1 MQLLL
6 PGMPMIYYGDEA
18 GMEGGP
24 DPDCRRGMLW
34 EESRR
39 DGALFMYYQTL
50 IQLRRQYLALTEGNL
65 TETHTEDE
73 TGLIYMV
80 RTLEGQ
86 RITIL
91 FHTQEGSAT
100 LPELRGR
107 ENLVTGAPFS
117 GCLGDY
123 EAAVLME

>member
-1 MQLLL
+1 
-6 PGMPMIYYGDEA
+6 
-18 GMEGGP
+18 MEGGP

-34 EESRR
+34 AESRR
-39 DGALFMYYQTL
+39 NGALFAYYQTL
-50 IQLRRQYLALTEGNL
+50 IQIRRRCPALTEGTL
-65 TETHTEDE
+65 VETYAEDE
-73 TGLIYMV
+73 AGLIRME
-80 RTLEGQ
+80 RELGNQ

-91 FHTQEGSAT
+91 FHTQEGSVA

-107 ENLVTGAPFS
+107 ENLVTGAAFS